1 MYPVSFVDP
10 LLYLIPHKI
19 NAEQL
24 GSDQRREKKTARG
37 ERPTSSIMAN
47 ALDVVERLGN
57 GMVVVSDLVHVIQV
71 K

>member
-1 MYPVSFVDP
+1 MSSWEV
-10 LLYLIPHKI
+10 I
-19 NAEQL
+19 N
-24 GSDQRREKKTARG
+24 GGKKTARG